1 VSDRPTLEVVGP
13 YIPLMA
19 AGVGLSVYSLIVAL
33 RGLDFDGS
41 EALSLA
47 LAAYTI
53 YSGIVALRAVSEL
66 RDEKNAARRG
76 ALVLHHLSDFRL
88 FAIIVVI
95 YFIVTTAGTLYRL
108 AA

>member
-1 VSDRPTLEVVGP
+1 MSERPSLEVVGP
-13 YIPLMA
+13 YIPLLA
-19 AGVGLSVYSLIVAL
+19 AGAGLGVYSLLVAV

-66 RDEKNAARRG
+66 RDEKNPARRG
-76 ALVLHHLSDFRL
+76 VLVLHHLSDFRL

-95 YFIVTTAGTLYRL
+95 YFIVTTAGALYRL